1 MDKHTHTFRIREEA
15 TMKKMIVFV
24 LVTVTVIF
32 LFADPLLAQKQKEV
46 SIGVL
51 NPTSFVVVQDRGADN
66 SSVLLYR
73 VYDEKLQ
80 LVDVLVVDG
89 DFADVSRPT
98 VRVLRPSQY
107 SPGK

>member
-1 MDKHTHTFRIREEA
+1 
-15 TMKKMIVFV
+15 MKKMIVIV
-24 LVTVTVIF
+24 LIAVTGIC
-32 LFADPLLAQKQKEV
+32 LSADPVLAQKQKEV

-51 NPTSFVVVQDRGADN
+51 SPTSFVVVQDRGADN

-80 LVDVLVVDG
+80 LVDVLLVDG

-98 VRVLRPSQY
+98 VKVLRASQY
-107 SPGK
+107 SPRN